1 MLIILNTG
9 NREPMNTH
17 RPKNNSNK
25 EISSPRNNP
34 LAFCEYYFKIHSL
47 KMYKKN
53 NLPYGPQT
61 CHGEGL
67 T

>member
-1 MLIILNTG
+1 MLTILNIG

-25 EISSPRNNP
+25 EISSPRNNL
-34 LAFCEYYFKIHSL
+34 LALCEYYFKIHSL
-47 KMYKKN
+47 KIYKKN
-53 NLPYGPQT
+53 NLYGSQT

-67 T
+67 A